1 MDKRTCK
8 VALLCSSALLM
19 VLDACSATRVY
30 SPVDTPGYQTG
41 SVIPLAKVLKKAKST
56 LILVFVHGV
65 GDHCRGYALGAKRNP
80 IADAAAWLN
89 PRAMKVLHLTPI
101 PNTWE
106 DHEITARE
114 LHVGE
119 PGRDNKDNLILL
131 REREYSWKEPGM
143 KSRRKVRAFE
153 ITWSPMTRWI
163 KNSLLGYDATKVAL
177 LPWIRGSNGVTTCN
191 GDPKDQIGQQIP
203 HDPWFSPPNRVAVN
217 AILKWTVLDRDLAD
231 AVIYA
236 GTYGI
241 AMQRGM
247 AVALCRIAGRTENY
261 GKPCVWPTKNGAMRP
276 GPFIFVTHSLGSRL
290 LYDTIYNL
298 MNSGR
303 VQSRSPGIVPLSYPK
318 AWAKEAVVDAQKMVL
333 RTAGFYM
340 MANQLAML
348 GLARIPISAPI
359 NEPQPFLSE
368 SKEGLQNLNARQT
381 FFAKTDSL
389 VGILRARKM
398 LLGGHENKHGL
409 NIVSFNDTD
418 DLLTWH
424 IPAWYATTGEGAMS
438 DGVHI
443 ADVFVKNAPRFL
455 DLAEWPPT
463 AHSGYLENKAVWQVI
478 YCGATNG
485 HVNACS
491 D

>member
-1 MDKRTCK
+1 MDRRTCK
-8 VALLCSSALLM
+8 VALLCSSALLI

-30 SPVDTPGYQTG
+30 SPIDTSGQQTG
-41 SVIPLAKVLKKAKST
+41 SVIPLAKVVKKAKST

-65 GDHCRGYALGAKRNP
+65 GDHCRGYALGAKHNP
-80 IADAAAWLN
+80 FADAAAWLN

-106 DHEITARE
+106 NHEITARE
-114 LHVGE
+114 LRVGD
-119 PGRDNKDNLILL
+119 PSTDGKYNLILL

-143 KSRRKVRAFE
+143 KGRRKVRAFE

-177 LPWIRGSNGVTTCN
+177 LPWIPGSNGVTTCI

-203 HDPWFSPPNRVAVN
+203 HDPWFSPPTRVAVN

-247 AVALCRIAGRTENY
+247 AAALCRIAGGTENH
-261 GKPCVWPTKNGAMRP
+261 GKPCVWPTKTSAMRP

-298 MNSGR
+298 MDPGR
-303 VQSRSPGIVPLSYPK
+303 VQTRSPGIVPSIYPK
-318 AWAKEAVVDAQKMVL
+318 AWAKDAAVDAREMVL
-333 RTAGFYM
+333 HTAGFYM

-348 GLARIPISAPI
+348 GLAHIPISAPI
-359 NEPQPFLSE
+359 NERQPFDSV
-368 SKEGLQNLNARQT
+368 SNGADQNLNARQT

-389 VGILRARKM
+389 VGILRVRKRLLARYK
-398 LLGGHENKHGL
+398 KKPGL

-424 IPAWYATTGEGAMS
+424 IPAWYATTGGGATS
-438 DGVHI
+438 NGVHI

-455 DLAEWPPT
+455 DLAEWPPS